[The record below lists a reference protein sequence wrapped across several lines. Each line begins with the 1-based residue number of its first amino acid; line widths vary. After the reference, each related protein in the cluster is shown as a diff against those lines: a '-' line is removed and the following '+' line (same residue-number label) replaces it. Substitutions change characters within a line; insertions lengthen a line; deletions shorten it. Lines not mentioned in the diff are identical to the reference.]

1 MEIHQCSEVAVKSWL
16 FQGTPRALHPQ
27 KNESLH
33 HFGKLKESKL
43 NCSYSLLIIAMVTRF
58 TGSQQGQSEPCTCLT
73 AHIQVMDKADVV
85 ARDKKGLEVYQP
97 YIEDMQ
103 MQHVMTSC
111 PYILRPMMQESWR
124 QARLQLQHNTTLHEH
139 SSLTVKKA

>member
-1 MEIHQCSEVAVKSWL
+1 MDCGTLTLNPLLPMHFDYDSSQETPVEMEIHQCSEVAVKSWL

-33 HFGKLKESKL
+33 HFGKLKGSKL

-73 AHIQVMDKADVV
+73 AHDNFRIDTSYGRYGAAYNMVGLSCFNDKLPCV
-85 ARDKKGLEVYQP
+85 
-97 YIEDMQ
+97 
-103 MQHVMTSC
+103 
-111 PYILRPMMQESWR
+111 
-124 QARLQLQHNTTLHEH
+124 
-139 SSLTVKKA
+139 